1 MSRKNPQEAED
12 LAPPQAVDWNALR
25 QTAAFLHKA
34 NLADFMAIVND
45 PWKSAWLNF
54 LAGLARGIGFVV
66 GFTIIGGL
74 MLFGLKKAF
83 AHSAGVPFIGDEIHQ
98 TIGYILAAV
107 REAQGKSGH

>member
-1 MSRKNPQEAED
+1 MSAKAPKDPKDA
-12 LAPPQAVDWNALR
+12 APPEAVDWDALR

-54 LAGLARGIGFVV
+54 IAGLARGIGFVV

-74 MLFGLKKAF
+74 MLFGLQKAF
-83 AHSAGVPFIGDEIHQ
+83 AHASGVPFIGDEIHQ
-98 TIGYILAAV
+98 TIGYILDAV
-107 REAQGKSGH
+107 REAQGKSGR